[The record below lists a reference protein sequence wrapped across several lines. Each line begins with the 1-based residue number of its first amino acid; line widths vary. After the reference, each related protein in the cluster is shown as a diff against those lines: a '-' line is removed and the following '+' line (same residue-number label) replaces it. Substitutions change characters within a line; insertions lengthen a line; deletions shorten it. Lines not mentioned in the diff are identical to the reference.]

1 MAALLTVKHNI
12 EVAHRLSKTPGKCE
26 NIHGHSMI
34 VEFSITGAPD
44 KDTGLL
50 VPNWQVLGEANKTP
64 LLTGLGM
71 REGDEWVCAPSISE
85 RPSYLHL
92 LDTEPLRPSVLVRTL
107 RHSAH
112 VSRKLL
118 GPKCSKCFNDIDSG
132 TEYFSWAG
140 IVADQFFWYYTHGR
154 C

>member
-1 MAALLTVKHNI
+1 MSRSTKLQSTAPPMAIMSCDYAREYINQYEEVKTKHATA
-12 EVAHRLSKTPGKCE
+12 V
-26 NIHGHSMI
+26 
-34 VEFSITGAPD
+34 
-44 KDTGLL
+44 
-50 VPNWQVLGEANKTP
+50 
-64 LLTGLGM
+64 LTGLGM